1 MLATQQQIE
10 AFIAEHSS
18 WRYDRAD
25 AALCRD
31 LAFGNFFQAI
41 EFIRCGAEAAEQLDH
56 HPEWSNVYNRVWVKL
71 ISHDAGGVT
80 ERDFK
85 LAVQLERCAIEL
97 GAE

>member
-10 AFIAEHSS
+10 AFIAENSR
-18 WRYDRAD
+18 WRYDRTV

-31 LAFGNFFQAI
+31 LAFGSFGQAV
-41 EFIRCGAEAAEQLDH
+41 EFIRCGAVFAEQLDH

-85 LAVQLERCAIEL
+85 LAVQLERCAREL
-97 GAE
+97 GAD

>member
-10 AFIAEHSS
+10 AFVQQCSG
-18 WRYDRAD
+18 WRYDRAVG
-25 AALCRD
+25 ALCRD
-31 LAFGNFFQAI
+31 LTFGSFVQAI
-41 EFIRCGAEAAEQLDH
+41 EFIRCGADVAEQLDH
-56 HPEWSNVYNRVWVKL
+56 HPEWGNVYNRVWVKL

-85 LAVQLERCAIEL
+85 LAVQLERCASEL